1 MTSWMRW
8 SRPEGRCLSDRELEF
23 MVRQLAALLQAGIPL
38 ERALGTLAA
47 QAKPRAAEM
56 LASLRDR
63 LREGASLSRAM
74 AAYERDF
81 SESFRGLVA
90 VGEGSGSLSTVLER
104 MADSMANANRLRQG
118 LVSAMAY
125 PFIVTLVALLVVFAL
140 MSYVVPQIVTVL
152 AAQNQTLPFLTR
164 ALMAVSGFLQQF
176 GGLII
181 GLVVLVSL
189 LTTLALTRSARF
201 RLQFDRLLLQV
212 PLVGPM
218 LRAHEASRLASTLAL
233 SLTGGVSL
241 LKALGTTSRVVRNRD
256 LRARLVQAASDVREG
271 AELGRAL
278 TQQSG
283 FPPLLTQL
291 ISTGE
296 RSGELPRMLE
306 LAADQLSQDLRQKTS
321 LLTTILEP
329 ALILGMG
336 LIVLLIVLA
345 VMMPLI
351 EMNTMLR

>member
-1 MTSWMRW
+1 MKLPR
-8 SRPEGRCLSDRELEF
+8 RPEGRRLSDRELEF

-47 QAKPRAAEM
+47 QAKPKAAEM
-56 LASLRDR
+56 MTGLRDR

-74 AAYERDF
+74 AGYERDF

-90 VGEGSGSLSTVLER
+90 VGEGSGSLATVLER

-140 MSYVVPQIVTVL
+140 MTYVVPQIVTVL

-164 ALMAVSGFLQQF
+164 ALMAVSRFLQAY
-176 GGLII
+176 GSGLLL
-181 GLVVLVSL
+181 GLLLAGVVASFAVS
-189 LTTLALTRSARF
+189 RSAAL
-201 RLQFDRLLLQV
+201 RLASDRLLLTL
-212 PLVGPM
+212 PLLGPM
-218 LRAHEASRLASTLAL
+218 LRAHESSRLASTLAL
-233 SLTGGVSL
+233 SLSGGVSL
-241 LKALGTTSRVVRNRD
+241 LKALGTASRVVRNRD
-256 LRARLVQAASDVREG
+256 LRARLTQAASDVREG

-278 TQQSG
+278 SQQGG
-283 FPPLLTQL
+283 FPALLTQL

-296 RSGELPRMLE
+296 RSGELPKMLE
-306 LAADQLSQDLRQKTS
+306 LAADQLSADLRQKTS

-351 EMNTMLR
+351 EMNTLLR

>member
-1 MTSWMRW
+1 MKLP
-8 SRPEGRCLSDRELEF
+8 SRPEGRRLSDRELEF
-23 MVRQLAALLQAGIPL
+23 VVRQLAALLQAGIPL

-56 LASLRDR
+56 LTALRDR
-63 LREGASLSRAM
+63 LREGASLSRSM

-90 VGEGSGSLSTVLER
+90 VGEGSGSLAVVLER
-104 MADSMANANRLRQG
+104 MADSMADANRLRQG

-125 PFIVTLVALLVVFAL
+125 PFIVTLVALMVVFAL
-140 MSYVVPQIVTVL
+140 MTYVVPQIVTVL
-152 AAQNQTLPFLTR
+152 AAQNQALPLLTR
-164 ALMAVSGFLQQF
+164 ALMAVSGFLQAY
-176 GGLII
+176 GTALLLGL
-181 GLVVLVSL
+181 
-189 LTTLALTRSARF
+189 LAVTAAASVAISRSAAL
-201 RLQFDRLLLQV
+201 RLATDRLLLQI
-212 PLVGPM
+212 PLLGPM
-218 LRAHEASRLASTLAL
+218 LRAHESSRLASTLAL
-233 SLTGGVSL
+233 SLSGGVSL
-241 LKALGTTSRVVRNRD
+241 LKALGTASRVVRNRD
-256 LRARLVQAASDVREG
+256 LRARLTQAASDVREG

-278 TQQSG
+278 TQQGG
-283 FPPLLTQL
+283 FPALLTQL

-296 RSGELPRMLE
+296 RSGELPKMLE

-351 EMNTMLR
+351 EMNTLLR

>member
-1 MTSWMRW
+1 MRLLR
-8 SRPEGRCLSDRELEF
+8 RPEGRRLSDRELEF
-23 MVRQLAALLQAGIPL
+23 VVRQLAALLEAGIPL

-47 QAKPRAAEM
+47 QAKPSAAEM
-56 LASLRDR
+56 LVSLRDR

-90 VGEGSGSLSTVLER
+90 VGEGSGSLGTVLGR
-104 MADSMANANRLRQG
+104 MADSMASANRLRQG

-152 AAQNQTLPFLTR
+152 AAQNQNLPLLTR
-164 ALMAVSGFLQQF
+164 ALMAVSAFLQAY
-176 GGLII
+176 GSALLLGTALVGALI
-181 GLVVLVSL
+181 
-189 LTTLALTRSARF
+189 TLAVGRSPAL
-201 RLQFDRLLLQV
+201 RLAADRLLLRL
-212 PLVGPM
+212 PLLGPM

-241 LKALGTTSRVVRNRD
+241 LKALGTAGRVVRNRD
-256 LRARLVQAASDVREG
+256 LRARLTQAASDVREG

-278 TQQSG
+278 TQQGG
-283 FPPLLTQL
+283 FPALLTQL

-296 RSGELPRMLE
+296 RSGELPKMLE
-306 LAADQLSQDLRQKTS
+306 LAADQLSADLRQKTT
-321 LLTTILEP
+321 LLTTLLEP

-345 VMMPLI
+345 VMLPLI
-351 EMNTMLR
+351 EMNTLLR